1 MTLAAARNFVPAQRR
16 PFVLRQVGFL
26 CLFLSLWVPGSQ
38 AQNMDQLAGITRS
51 DLDTALLELSKVR
64 QQIADE
70 KLPLSRQL
78 NELET
83 QVIDKRRE
91 VEKAQRFQEN
101 QLVELNALRSE
112 VERARERS
120 KFLDS
125 LMGEYAQR
133 FETRIN
139 IAEVERYR
147 SVIANAKG
155 AASDSN
161 LSPRERFEVQAALVD
176 ASLNR
181 LEALV
186 GGEVFEGRALTPS
199 GKMESG
205 GYLVVGPSA
214 FFASAESPAAG
225 AVQLQ
230 LGSPEPSVIP
240 MDPAQNQAVQA
251 LIETGTGEL
260 PVDPTMGN
268 ALKFQ
273 ETKDSFAEHLG
284 KGGPVMVPILL
295 LGVMSVLIFGIR
307 WVAVGR
313 VRVASEKDLQSILDA
328 VNRQDTGKATG
339 IASSIKGPVGQML
352 QEAIRHCRERKEYV
366 EEVMY
371 EKMLVA
377 KPELEKLLPFL
388 ALSAAAAPL
397 LGLLGTVTGMINTF
411 NAITV
416 LGAGDPKTLAGGIS
430 EALITTEFGLIVAI
444 PSLLLHAILSRKVK
458 GIIGSMEQTATG
470 FINGLPSHSQET
482 LFLRKDQ

>member
-1 MTLAAARNFVPAQRR
+1 MRNRFHFLLIPLLAAPLLAQ
-16 PFVLRQVGFL
+16 QV
-26 CLFLSLWVPGSQ
+26 
-38 AQNMDQLAGITRS
+38 DQLAGGTQAE
-51 DLDTALLELSKVR
+51 LDKALLELGKV
-64 QQIADE
+64 QQQVEDE
-70 KLPLSRQL
+70 KVPLSRRL
-78 NELET
+78 SGLEG
-83 QVIDKRRE
+83 QVVDKRRE

-101 QLVELNALRSE
+101 QLVELNALKTE
-112 VERARERS
+112 VNRAREHS

-147 SVIANAKG
+147 AVIGNAKG
-155 AASDSN
+155 AASNGN
-161 LSPRERFEVQAALVD
+161 LSPVDRFEVQAALVE
-176 ASLNR
+176 ASLGR
-181 LEALV
+181 LEGLV
-186 GGEVFEGRALTPS
+186 GGDTFEGHALSPA
-199 GKMESG
+199 GIMESG
-205 GYLVVGPSA
+205 AYLVAGPSA
-214 FFASAESPAAG
+214 FFASSDGTTVG

-230 LGSPEPSVIP
+230 LGSPEPAVIAL
-240 MDPAQNQAVQA
+240 DPGQNQEVRT
-251 LIETGTGEL
+251 LIESGKGEL

-273 ETKDSFAEHLG
+273 ATEDSLFEHLA
-284 KGGPVMVPILL
+284 KGGPVIVPILL
-295 LGVMSVLIFGIR
+295 LGVMSVLIFFVR

-313 VRVASEKDLQSILDA
+313 VRVASTADLQSILDA
-328 VNRQDTGKATG
+328 LGRQDSGKASG
-339 IASSIKGPVGQML
+339 VAASIKGPVGEML
-352 QEAIRHCRERKEYV
+352 KEAIRHCRERKEYV

-377 KPELEKLLPFL
+377 KPDLEKLLPFL

-470 FINGLPSHSQET
+470 FINGLPGRSQET
-482 LFLRKDQ
+482 IFLQKD